1 LLSRK
6 GLLDYGF
13 FDPRDELFTPT
24 AAMDIFRLG
33 FTMYTIMTGHFLH
46 GLPSLTTSSWEE
58 ISVYY
63 DKVDRLFKDSI
74 FLDVMD
80 LKCGD
85 IIQGC
90 WTKDLDSAEE
100 VVNRLLNL
108 QIKALQTAFRE
119 LPTA

>member
-1 LLSRK
+1 
-6 GLLDYGF
+6 
-13 FDPRDELFTPT
+13 
-24 AAMDIFRLG
+24 MDIFKLG
-33 FTMYTIMTGHFLH
+33 STMYTIMTGHFPH
-46 GLPSLTTSSWEE
+46 GLPGLTTSSWEE
-58 ISVYY
+58 ISAYY
-63 DKVDRLFKDSI
+63 DKVDRLFKDGI
-74 FLDVMD
+74 FPDVTD

-85 IIQGC
+85 IIRGC